1 MKKLTTLVI
10 FALASASFALQ
21 GGPSQPDYVQFEPT
35 GIQDMVDLL
44 TGDFTY
50 QIPLGEVPSPYG
62 GFPLSLSYH
71 AGISPQQEAS
81 WVGLG
86 WFLNPGVI
94 NRTVRGVPDDQFHG
108 GTLGFVYRYS
118 TFMTWAVELGYS
130 NSVFSVGQTFSSDG
144 TVGYSATL
152 GYRIAGM
159 GSVGFTVGSDEIG
172 IDAHLGMN
180 EYASVNMGV
189 SYSSRS
195 KKVEATVGAG
205 VHAGGAH
212 LGAQYS
218 SGNNVSARV
227 GFGEDDR
234 SIGMTVSSDGVNA
247 YYSDRGTSIFAG
259 SNGVGVSVAGTGLP
273 IANSVAK
280 GKSKESF
287 AGLAIIVPTQIGVFS
302 SGFSQSTNE
311 YWLSSIS
318 SEYLYGYMYQ
328 SGPAI
333 DVDRENELVGIPY
346 VYQNALSTHNSYNID
361 WDFTKKGKTLE
372 ALGDNDMYPAYDI
385 YSVSSE
391 GLSGSFRPYARES
404 HSLYKKISDR
414 RTRTDNVESY
424 STILTEESKK
434 NEEFVMFANEE
445 FVLDANRNMVVSNE
459 YPDYKKCNDGSGK
472 PCSVYGEYETY
483 YRNKGNRLVY
493 NSKENEFEERSGMR
507 FLFVGES
514 NGYYESEPVGAGAN
528 RDTTKVSDLLLKRTL
543 KKSNQD
549 GNYDYDYALY
559 GSRKIKP
566 IFEENNPSGR
576 LQGFEIVKS
585 DGTKYIFDK
594 PVRSYLKV
602 DYSINQPTG
611 TPLFIDHKVDK
622 YEEFLDHLV
631 DGLIEAGIW
640 GLKHLIPEY
649 GLVSDISDILF
660 PEGTLEENC
669 KTDDDGKDNKKDVFY
684 SYTIDMNPHATQ
696 WLLSEIR
703 GADFV
708 QLGEG
713 KSVGYNVKFNYS
725 EPSLYKWRTPYAR
738 PNLPAAEHPNFKSLR
753 DGFTPEGCNSKIYQ
767 ASFGVKEYVYLKS
780 IETST
785 HRAEF
790 KLNETERIDGKGW
803 ETGNKLLPILA
814 ETGLSLKLN
823 DLSSEKKEATFEP
836 HYIYF
841 NSEVPSEYLRRVKNE
856 KVPISLRYGGA
867 LSAYNDDCHRD
878 FVLKDGGNDIEEA
891 EFLLMADSDKMEK
904 CTDEKELK
912 FGMYKLAVKSVI
924 PYKMKFGISGTD
936 CFFKSGDDVFVG
948 GGPMDGTDWEG
959 MDFIRTSL
967 FVDWGSIFS
976 VKDNP
981 QKYDNQMRYL
991 EEISFFKKGE
1001 NDPYRKFK
1009 FDYDYSLQPKTLNS
1023 YCFASTDNSGNSI
1036 KGYPE
1041 NNLQITSSEEVAKV
1055 GACESASEKALYG
1068 KLTLKSIQETG
1079 CQNGKC
1085 ASLPPFKFDYYS
1097 KNATPTQISDR
1108 EEWIE
1113 HLATTSEEK
1122 KDKSAFDKFTDVDA
1136 SILSTTN
1143 AIDEYGF
1150 WSQNAND
1157 ENHKVDQSFA
1167 DFGASSWS
1175 LNKVVDPAGG
1185 VLEIE
1190 YERDSYSNA
1199 ESYGDDF
1206 KTVNIMDFNKCSSYK
1221 DKRGR
1226 FDVSSNDNRLCIR
1239 IGQLYWKEQCLGPR
1253 KAYWSKNKPDS
1264 YEGDGFEYL
1273 NEIGIEKEKR
1283 LYYNLKSGVGTTVDC
1298 GWLGVGNCD
1307 RSRTA
1312 GILGDG
1318 VIKDIL
1324 DNKEN
1329 QGDGSRWKLLV
1340 LDRDYESNI
1349 KSGLEKAAQKINP
1362 KKSWDI
1368 APFGNGS
1375 FGTIW
1380 PVQEFSELKGGDL
1393 RVTRLSRH
1401 DINLNSQ
1408 TVYDYGVGE
1417 LAQLADSS
1425 YTTVLGNRFNSGKV
1439 SYALP
1444 DVDVKPKS
1452 RVVGINDDD
1461 LLLIPGPR
1469 ITYPVVNVSTSSN
1482 DGETSVNGR
1491 TEFKHV
1497 TPETGIPS
1505 DYIDEDTKQ
1514 ILEPFL
1520 KVNVRLVKS
1529 QVNGLWHDYEKEHY
1543 FSWSA
1548 DENQRGWIDLGGD
1561 GRMLEFTLL
1570 DASGKVIGN
1579 TIRKTLYEQDLSQI
1593 YFYAENVKEA
1603 YSLRVKEIDE
1613 IKEDSDEE
1621 NGFTTELPLLRSG
1634 EKLTSFNEMM
1644 IAVRCGKLNTAPRVT
1659 RSWFRS
1665 HPEGFYPI
1673 VYKKVDYSK
1682 KKIWRP
1688 FMKDISVKKPFMRE
1702 EQSYLEVQ
1710 ALFGVSESMGKYVE
1724 NDVDSDITYYDFTS
1738 FLGLNYKTTIYR
1750 GPKNQEI
1757 PVKMDSVVYSTK
1769 ITSALENAV
1778 NQSEE
1783 ILPKMGQ
1790 QKERWTSTS
1799 KLDCKSEDLLNICA
1813 ENNIVLREKEGQS
1826 EEKNFSHVRFPV
1838 FQIGSI
1844 TYSGNDNLPVPN
1856 DGQTGQLKSLMNKT
1870 ELRNYRYDPATGLP
1884 TVSLAKMKTVSK
1896 NGIDREV
1903 HKATVMTPYYVL
1915 NSNPVADSMFVRNML
1930 SQNYMEEVYFDT
1942 VAASGDWNSILHEN
1956 ENEDKKK
1963 YQSLRT
1969 FRISPYKLFTV
1980 NSSANRN
1987 PILAW
1992 GTFDSK
1998 KDPASIRSDAWNY
2011 ADASAVPD
2019 LNDYSGEIIQSIDE
2033 NYKVLELKN
2042 SLARTTTLAYSKDGL
2057 RQVSIAYP
2065 SKKENVAVIVP
2076 YAQEASFNNCEE
2088 PKNKLSNKNGMLA
2101 TAKSVVLKCTVQK
2114 SDNVG
2119 AGGEN
2124 SVVVEYKKWSENNG
2138 WQMVSEIKTF
2148 AGASY
2153 TYSLSLAPD
2162 EQLNYLRIYP
2172 KNAMAKTFVYDVNG
2186 NLIQIV
2192 AEDNTS
2198 TYYEYDPLGFL
2209 VQSRN
2214 DDGVSFKAH
2223 HREYKNDASA
2233 SDGAKE

>member
-1 MKKLTTLVI
+1 MKKLTTIIL
-10 FALASASFALQ
+10 FALASASYALQ

-35 GIQDMVDLL
+35 GVQDMVNLL

-86 WFLNPGVI
+86 WILNPGVI

-108 GTLGFVYRYS
+108 GTLGFIYQYS
-118 TFMTWAVELGYS
+118 TFMTWLIELGYS

-144 TVGYSATL
+144 SVGYSATL
-152 GYRIAGM
+152 GYKIAGV

-180 EYASVNMGV
+180 EYASVSMGV

-205 VHAGGAH
+205 IQAGGAH

-218 SGNNVSARV
+218 SGNGASARV
-227 GFGEDDR
+227 GFGEDGR

-273 IANSVAK
+273 IANSLTK
-280 GKSKESF
+280 GRSHVST
-287 AGLAIIVPTQIGVFS
+287 AGFAIIVPTQIGTFS
-302 SGFSQSTNE
+302 FGFSQSTFE
-311 YWLSSIS
+311 YWLNSRT

-333 DVDRENELVGIPY
+333 DVDRENELTGIPS
-346 VYQNALSTHNSYNID
+346 VYQKAYKTYAFGDGTD
-361 WDFTKKGKTLE
+361 WEVTQRGKTLE
-372 ALGDNDMYPAYDI
+372 ALGNNDMYPAYDI

-404 HSLYKKISDR
+404 HSLYKKVSDKNALEG
-414 RTRTDNVESY
+414 NVESY
-424 STILTEESKK
+424 STILTEDSERSR
-434 NEEFVMFANEE
+434 EFVF
-445 FVLDANRNMVVSNE
+445 DANGDMVVSNE

-472 PCSVYGEYETY
+472 PCSVYGEYKTY

-493 NSKENEFEERSGMR
+493 NSKENEFEERSGIR

-514 NGYYESEPVGAGAN
+514 DGYYESEPVGAGAN

-543 KKSNQD
+543 KKSNKD

-594 PVRSYLKV
+594 PVRSFLKV

-611 TPLFIDHKVDK
+611 VPLFIDHKADK
-622 YEEFLDHLV
+622 NKDFFDHLV
-631 DGLIEAGIW
+631 DGLMEAGKW
-640 GLKHLIPEY
+640 GYRHLDPRE
-649 GLVSDISDILF
+649 GLEDAYNVLF
-660 PEGTLEENC
+660 KKGTLEENC
-669 KTDDDGKDNKKDVFY
+669 KSDDEGRDNKKDIFY
-684 SYTIDMNPHATQ
+684 SFTIDMNPHATQ

-725 EPSLYKWRTPYAR
+725 EEPSLYKWRTPYAR

-753 DGFTPEGCNSKIYQ
+753 DGFTPEACNSKIYQ

-803 ETGNKLLPILA
+803 ETEENPLPILTEA
-814 ETGLSLKLN
+814 ALSLKFN
-823 DLSSEKKEATFEP
+823 ELSVSSGEIEAKFEP
-836 HYIYF
+836 RYVYF
-841 NSEVPSEYLRRVKNE
+841 NSELPPEVARRLKDE
-856 KVPISLRYGGA
+856 KVPFA
-867 LSAYNDDCHRD
+867 LKNFAGDVPAFYAHCHAR
-878 FVLKDGGNDIEEA
+878 FKVEDGKTKNEEA
-891 EFLLMADSDKMEK
+891 ELLLVADSDDIEK
-904 CTDEKELK
+904 NTDEKDLK
-912 FGMYKLAVKSVI
+912 FGMYKLAVKLAK
-924 PYKMKFGISGTD
+924 PYKMIFHTYGGYGMEDD
-936 CFFKSGDDVFVG
+936 CESHLESEEEWFVG
-948 GGPMDGTDWEG
+948 GGVDEMQNLLE
-959 MDFIRTSL
+959 TSL
-967 FVDWGSIFS
+967 FVDWGSLIF
-976 VKDNP
+976 VKNDP

-1023 YCFASTDNSGNSI
+1023 YCFASTDKSGNSI

-1079 CQNGKC
+1079 CQNKKC

-1097 KNATPTQISDR
+1097 KDATPTRVSDR
-1108 EEWIE
+1108 QEWIN
-1113 HLATTSEEK
+1113 HLAITSEEK
-1122 KDKSAFDKFTDVDA
+1122 DDASAFDKFTDVDA

-1185 VLEIE
+1185 ILEIE

-1199 ESYGDDF
+1199 ESYGDDY
-1206 KTVNIMDFNKCSSYK
+1206 KTVEIVDFNKCSSYRN
-1221 DKRGR
+1221 KRGH
-1226 FDVSSNDNRLCIR
+1226 FNVGSNDNRLCVR

-1253 KAYWSKNKPDS
+1253 RAYWTKYKPDS
-1264 YEGDGFEYL
+1264 YEGDGFDYL
-1273 NEIGIEKEKR
+1273 NEIGIERGKR
-1283 LYYNLKSGVGTTVDC
+1283 FYYSLKSGVGTSVSC
-1298 GWLGVGNCD
+1298 GWLDMGSCD
-1307 RSRTA
+1307 RTRTV

-1318 VIKDIL
+1318 VIDDIL
-1324 DNKEN
+1324 DDNEN
-1329 QGDGSRWKLLV
+1329 EGDDSRWKLLV
-1340 LDRDYESNI
+1340 LNRNYETDI
-1349 KSGLEKAAQKINP
+1349 EPGLEKAAQKINP
-1362 KKSWDI
+1362 KKSWDV

-1375 FGTIW
+1375 YGTIW

-1444 DVDVKPKS
+1444 DVNMKPKS

-1482 DGETSVNGR
+1482 YGETSVNGR
-1491 TEFKHV
+1491 TEFKYV

-1505 DYIDEDTKQ
+1505 DYIDEETKQ
-1514 ILEPFL
+1514 NLLPFL
-1520 KVNVRLVKS
+1520 KINIRLIKNEIYFYS
-1529 QVNGLWHDYEKEHY
+1529 YE
-1543 FSWSA
+1543 FN
-1548 DENQRGWIDLGGD
+1548 DEERLYSLSVTGSGRGWVDAGGD
-1561 GRMLEFTLL
+1561 GRMFEFALL
-1570 DASGKVIGN
+1570 NASGKVVGN
-1579 TIRKTLYEQDLSQI
+1579 TIKKTVYEKDLSQI
-1593 YFYAENVKEA
+1593 YFYTEDVKEA

-1613 IKEDSDEE
+1613 IKENSDEE
-1621 NGFTTELPLLRSG
+1621 NGYTAELPLLRSG
-1634 EKLTSFNEMM
+1634 EKLTSFNELMV
-1644 IAVRCGKLNTAPRVT
+1644 AVRCGKLNTAPRVT

-1688 FMKDISVKKPFMRE
+1688 FMNKISVSPF
-1702 EQSYLEVQ
+1702 SSSSPLHLLE
-1710 ALFGVSESMGKYVE
+1710 AGVSDETGKYVE

-1799 KLDCKSEDLLNICA
+1799 KLDCESEDLFNICS
-1813 ENNIVLREKEGQS
+1813 ENNVYLREKEGRS

-1838 FQIGSI
+1838 FQIGMI
-1844 TYSGNDNLPVPN
+1844 TYSGNDNLPIPN

-2057 RQVSIAYP
+2057 HQVSIAYP
-2065 SKKENVAVIVP
+2065 SKKENVAVVVP
-2076 YAQEASFNNCEE
+2076 YAREASFNNCEE
-2088 PKNKLSNKNGMLA
+2088 PKNKLSIENRMLT

-2119 AGGEN
+2119 AGGED
-2124 SVVVEYKKWSENNG
+2124 SVVVEYKKWSRNNG
-2138 WQMVSEIKTF
+2138 WQLVSEIKTF
-2148 AGASY
+2148 TGSSY
-2153 TYSLSLAPD
+2153 TYTLSLAPD
-2162 EQLNYLRIYP
+2162 DQLNYLRIYP

-2223 HREYKNDASA
+2223 HREYMNST
-2233 SDGAKE
+2233 SVSNGAKE